1 MSSAKK
7 KISKDLAF
15 VDRFAEACGT
25 CEPARIQRLLNISY
39 QAAKNYIEG
48 LRYPSTEILI
58 IIAERTG
65 CSIHW
70 LLTGEGEKFVGA
82 HTMADT
88 PLSTGQTEAFV
99 RKVCVEVINERFG
112 SQGQPKVVVLPPA
125 SLREETADTDA
136 AISGEKS
143 TEADLATAPGRLNDR
158 DDRLND
164 LGDDHR

>member
-7 KISKDLAF
+7 NKSRNLAF
-15 VDRFAEACGT
+15 ADRFAEACGT
-25 CEPARIQRLLNISY
+25 GEPARIQRLLNISY

-70 LLTGEGEKFVGA
+70 LLTGGGKKFVRDDRPHG
-82 HTMADT
+82 T
-88 PLSTGQTEAFV
+88 PLTAGQTEEFV
-99 RKVCVEVINERFG
+99 RRVCVEVINERFG

-125 SLREETADTDA
+125 SLREETADAA
-136 AISGEKS
+136 AISGESKR
-143 TEADLATAPGRLNDR
+143 EADLATAQ
-158 DDRLND
+158 DRLEGSHDRFDD
-164 LGDDHR
+164 LGDDGR

>member
-1 MSSAKK
+1 M
-7 KISKDLAF
+7 
-15 VDRFAEACGT
+15 
-25 CEPARIQRLLNISY
+25 
-39 QAAKNYIEG
+39 
-48 LRYPSTEILI
+48 PSE
-58 IIAERTG
+58 ERTG

-70 LLTGEGEKFVGA
+70 LLTGEGKKFVNA
-82 HTMADT
+82 RTIADT